1 MQVLPWM
8 GLSATHTF
16 HMAGEN
22 RIKIFLMTYSNFTR
36 TQLCTAQLTVHF
48 IHFLEENSKLK
59 FDSRSGNVS
68 VSHSVKSINTDVTE
82 RKGNFRTHRRSVI
95 VSCHVNS

>member
-16 HMAGEN
+16 HMAGE
-22 RIKIFLMTYSNFTR
+22 KGLKYFLMTYSNFTR

-48 IHFLEENSKLK
+48 IHFLEEN
-59 FDSRSGNVS
+59 
-68 VSHSVKSINTDVTE
+68 
-82 RKGNFRTHRRSVI
+82 
-95 VSCHVNS
+95 